1 MLIERQK
8 TMITD
13 VVKGRIQLLGLM
25 AGLLMLLSA
34 CSSDNPSSD
43 QLIGTW
49 ELQTSVMSKI
59 MNGEVIEKV
68 EDTVDPQTV
77 FLTFSEDG
85 TLISRNVHTG
95 SRTYEWTLDGNTLRF
110 QYEFQHPGGVVV
122 QTEEYTVSG
131 LSASSLILENV
142 VTTDWGEIVNVN
154 TYQRN

>member
-1 MLIERQK
+1 MLIEKQK
-8 TMITD
+8 TMIMAL
-13 VVKGRIQLLGLM
+13 VKSRIQLLGLM

-68 EDTVDPQTV
+68 EDTVDPQTI

-95 SRTYEWTLDGNTLRF
+95 SRTYKWTLDGNTLRF
-110 QYEFQHPGGVVV
+110 QYELQHPGGVVV
-122 QTEEYTVSG
+122 QTEEYAVSG
-131 LSASSLILENV
+131 LSASNLILENV
-142 VTTDWGEIVNVN
+142 VMTDWGEIVNVN